1 MESGLQHQLQLH
13 SFDGHGRPLCI
24 YGDPAYPVT
33 LHVQGPF
40 KGAHLNNAQK
50 DFNASMRSVR
60 VTVEWP
66 YCTYKQSVNCI
77 SLAPSCIMPEFA
89 FMAPQQ
95 ASFLKLNRPY

>member
-13 SFDGHGRPLCI
+13 SFDGRGRPFCV

-50 DFNASMRSVR
+50 DFNASMSI
-60 VTVEWP
+60 E
-66 YCTYKQSVNCI
+66 
-77 SLAPSCIMPEFA
+77 LE
-89 FMAPQQ
+89 
-95 ASFLKLNRPY
+95 